1 MAGRDRVPTKCSQ
14 TLCRLLNTDMNSSS
28 TTTNQIKDI
37 KMKEAKNAVKS
48 CKV

>member
-1 MAGRDRVPTKCSQ
+1 MAGRDTKCSQ

-37 KMKEAKNAVKS
+37 KMKEGKNAVKS